1 MESQLKT
8 AFHVHGPRCGCPPEA
23 IALGETDERPR
34 VVIVGAGFGGLSA
47 AKALAKADVRVTLV
61 DRRNHHLFQPL
72 LYQVATAGLSPGQI
86 ATPIRTILRRQ
97 KNAEVLLGT
106 VSGVDVDR
114 RHVELANG
122 DGGHRINYDYLI
134 LATGARHSYFGRDDW
149 EQFAPGLKSLEDATE
164 LRKRILLAFERA
176 ELEHDEAARKRLLT
190 FVVIGAGPTGVEM
203 AGAIAELARRAL
215 ASDFRAIDPR
225 SSRVILVEAGPRALS
240 TFPEDLS
247 AYSEKALEHLGVEL
261 MMNTRVTGIDS
272 EGVMLSMAMGAETL
286 PSACVIWA
294 AGVAASPVAKWLGV
308 EGDRAG
314 RVPVKPDLSVEQ
326 HPEIFVIG
334 DCALAKGKAGKPLP
348 GLAPVAKQEG
358 EYLGGLIAQLITTPG
373 VARAAFR
380 YKDFGALATVGRKIA
395 IADFGTIKLKGFIGW
410 LTWCLAHIYFL
421 IGFRNRFSVALD
433 WAWSYLTFERG
444 ARLITG
450 PIDVPEKPTRENGAK
465 RQAA

>member
-1 MESQLKT
+1 MQTS
-8 AFHVHGPRCGCPPEA
+8 FHVHSATCGCTPEMRA
-23 IALGETDERPR
+23 AGETDGRPR

-47 AKALAKADVRVTLV
+47 AKALASANVRVTLV

-86 ATPIRTILRRQ
+86 ATPIRTILRKQ

-106 VSGVDVDR
+106 VSGIDTAR
-114 RHVELANG
+114 REVVLVNQDA
-122 DGGHRINYDYLI
+122 GHRINYDYLI

-203 AGAIAELARRAL
+203 AGSIAELAHRAL
-215 ASDFRAIDPR
+215 ASDFRSIDPQAA
-225 SSRVILVEAGPRALS
+225 RVVLVEAGPRALS
-240 TFPEDLS
+240 TFPESLS
-247 AYSEKALEHLGVEL
+247 AYTEQSLKKLGVEL
-261 MMNTRVTGIDS
+261 MMNTRVTGIDDD
-272 EGVMLSMAMGAETL
+272 GVMLSMGAAEETL

-294 AGVAASPVAKWLGV
+294 AGVAASPVAKWLGL

-314 RVPVKPDLSVEQ
+314 RVPVKADLSIEG

-334 DCALAKGKAGKPLP
+334 DCALAKDNKGKQLP
-348 GLAPVAKQEG
+348 GLAPVAKQQG
-358 EYLGGLIAQLITTPG
+358 EYLGRLLKKL
-373 VARAAFR
+373 ARAPASKRDAFR
-380 YKDFGALATVGRKIA
+380 YQDFGALATIGRKAA
-395 IADFGTIKLKGFIGW
+395 IADFGAIKLKGFVGW

-421 IGFRNRFSVALD
+421 IGFRNRFSVAGD
-433 WAWSYLTFERG
+433 WAWSYLTFQRG

-450 PIDVPEKPTRENGAK
+450 PVDEPARPARDGGATAK